1 MTLSVHTFLATVDL
15 VTSRCEPMRPEA
27 GAILGRSVKDGRAR
41 SSLRSIVIEPIG
53 SHRMLPIRIGRPLIS
68 FPPIPC
74 FSSRSSRFQRC
85 CRRRRSSLLCV
96 ATPQLSGRK
105 LFLVLPG
112 LVDPQPRRP
121 NSHPD
126 SHSDPSR
133 RTEVM
138 TGEVSLSFTP
148 PEGRDMPG
156 MVCAAAR
163 ARSRTAVRIRTGRGV
178 RIRMPQDD
186 DFTVVGSPV
195 LWSCI

>member
-1 MTLSVHTFLATVDL
+1 MSLDQWAIILNSEPASKIADLMHKLAG
-15 VTSRCEPMRPEA
+15 PA
-27 GAILGRSVKDGRAR
+27 
-41 SSLRSIVIEPIG
+41 
-53 SHRMLPIRIGRPLIS
+53 
-68 FPPIPC
+68 F
-74 FSSRSSRFQRC
+74 
-85 CRRRRSSLLCV
+85 
-96 ATPQLSGRK
+96 
-105 LFLVLPG
+105 
-112 LVDPQPRRP
+112 DPQPRRP

-148 PEGRDMPG
+148 PESWDMPGMAG

-163 ARSRTAVRIRTGRGV
+163 ERSKTARIRTGRGV

>member
-1 MTLSVHTFLATVDL
+1 
-15 VTSRCEPMRPEA
+15 
-27 GAILGRSVKDGRAR
+27 
-41 SSLRSIVIEPIG
+41 
-53 SHRMLPIRIGRPLIS
+53 
-68 FPPIPC
+68 
-74 FSSRSSRFQRC
+74 
-85 CRRRRSSLLCV
+85 
-96 ATPQLSGRK
+96 
-105 LFLVLPG
+105 
-112 LVDPQPRRP
+112 
-121 NSHPD
+121 
-126 SHSDPSR
+126 
-133 RTEVM
+133 M